1 MSRIREETAVS
12 GLHSGI
18 TTATARTGT
27 VITSAGI
34 ILAGTFAALTVSPL
48 QILLQIGI
56 TVALG
61 VLIDTFV
68 VRSLLIPAITAF
80 VGERAWWPSRQGRP
94 RSQEPSAASSTS

>member
-1 MSRIREETAVS
+1 MSPIREETAIC
-12 GLHSGI
+12 GLHAGI

-56 TVALG
+56 TVAMG

-68 VRSLLIPAITAF
+68 VRSLLIPALTAF
-80 VGERAWWPSRQGRP
+80 IGERAWWPSHLSRRQAGHTADASP
-94 RSQEPSAASSTS
+94 AA